1 MGIHGEDAP
10 PKLVDFMVQSMA
22 ERETDLD
29 GIIINGDFVLHDYNL
44 EDVKAPQ
51 ADWDKTL
58 ENYKVNLKKNMA
70 VVRKYHPSTIILPSI
85 GNNDVVVDDNVPCN
99 KEQSDKYHGAL
110 YDIYFK
116 DTPIEKDISKDTF
129 MKGGYYSFDFPG
141 KNLTFISFNSL
152 YYSVKNECG
161 KKEGVE

>member
-1 MGIHGEDAP
+1 
-10 PKLVDFMVQSMA
+10 
-22 ERETDLD
+22 
-29 GIIINGDFVLHDYNL
+29 
-44 EDVKAPQ
+44 
-51 ADWDKTL
+51 L
-58 ENYKVNLKKNMA
+58 ENYKVNLEKNMA